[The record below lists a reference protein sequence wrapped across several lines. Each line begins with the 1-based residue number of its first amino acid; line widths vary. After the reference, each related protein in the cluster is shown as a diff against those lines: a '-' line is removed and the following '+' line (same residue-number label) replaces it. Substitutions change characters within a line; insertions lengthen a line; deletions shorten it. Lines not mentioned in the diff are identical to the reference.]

1 MRKSNT
7 LTHNHNYLMGTI
19 TFDIQPITPTSPR
32 NTLAIILKEFGFFL
46 LQFSLHIFLFEHSMH
61 EHLRERK
68 ENTQYI

>member
-32 NTLAIILKEFGFFL
+32 NTLAIILKEF
-46 LQFSLHIFLFEHSMH
+46 
-61 EHLRERK
+61 
-68 ENTQYI
+68 